1 MVYSKPVSAPGTVT
15 SQPNGSNA
23 KAHNFSNAGDDTY
36 QKIRLKKG
44 SYTLV
49 LQWDDDV
56 YSMGG
61 IGNTG
66 AKKDLDIYLTDE
78 AGNIEFGFN
87 KNNIGRDPVEVMPFT
102 VLEDDVETNVMI
114 TDALGTA
121 TGTRFKFV
129 VFREGQ
135 VLHL

>member
-1 MVYSKPVSAPGTVT
+1 M
-15 SQPNGSNA
+15 
-23 KAHNFSNAGDDTY
+23 
-36 QKIRLKKG
+36 
-44 SYTLV
+44 V

-121 TGTRFKFV
+121 TGTRFKYV
-129 VFREGQ
+129 VFRGRTGFTFVDDQ
-135 VLHL
+135 YSGTYASTLVGHPNASGAITVGAVRSWKDGSLID